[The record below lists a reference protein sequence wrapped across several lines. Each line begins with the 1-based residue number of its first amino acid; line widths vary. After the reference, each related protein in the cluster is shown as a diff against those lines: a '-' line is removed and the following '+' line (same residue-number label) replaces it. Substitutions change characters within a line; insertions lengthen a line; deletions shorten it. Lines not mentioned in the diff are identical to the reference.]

1 MKKLFILAL
10 AAMFCMAGFAKSTQE
25 VINEITKSTGAQAI
39 TLSKDGSITYFRGTT
54 LVHSILADTASKLRQ
69 NFFCLQP
76 DALTGAPVAD

>member
-39 TLSKDGSITYFRGTT
+39 TLSKDLIAAQLPPCLKMSR
-54 LVHSILADTASKLRQ
+54 LSCLILTAALSSCCLR
-69 NFFCLQP
+69 
-76 DALTGAPVAD
+76 ALTSR